1 MLRDI
6 ELNAACTGISQDRER
21 DAGHDPATTGSLGR
35 APAISPMLPPPTPG
49 RTTNANQIGTTP
61 SRLAISASNRSGGVP
76 LRTTPNSSNRR
87 RRDPE
92 PDTPRT
98 RRRTATGPRRLEF
111 EQDAVQAKEMAER
124 MRRNNPN
131 RPRREANTGESA
143 DPDAVGS
150 VRRDI
155 NTFTGRADRARA
167 RM

>member
-35 APAISPMLPPPTPG
+35 APAISAREESARVAR
-49 RTTNANQIGTTP
+49 RTDRPIA
-61 SRLAISASNRSGGVP
+61 
-76 LRTTPNSSNRR
+76 
-87 RRDPE
+87 
-92 PDTPRT
+92 TPRV
-98 RRRTATGPRRLEF
+98 RRRLEF